1 MGTPDDLGQQ
11 IFAYRAFDLRD
22 RFPQPLET
30 FRDALECLQSDDAY
44 MAAMSGE
51 IMAYLRGGGVLN
63 IPVDFFLHRSG
74 NSVIL
79 VAPEENNAVC
89 DAVDAWLQEALI
101 VTDNHTPHQKGSM
114 NRPYRLEL
122 LLDQCDINAE
132 ESDDI
137 STWRN
142 IPEVGREQTGAG
154 AVSQKPPKKGA

>member
-1 MGTPDDLGQQ
+1 MRTPDELGQQ
-11 IFAYRAFDLRD
+11 IFAFRAFDLRD

-51 IMAYLRGGGVLN
+51 IVAYLRGGGVLN
-63 IPVDFFLHRSG
+63 VPVDFFLHRSG
-74 NSVIL
+74 NSVTL
-79 VAPEENNAVC
+79 VAPEENDAVC
-89 DAVDAWLQEALI
+89 DAVDAWLHEAPI
-101 VTDNHTPHQKGSM
+101 VTDNHTPHQKAST